1 MFVKQKILIV
11 DDEPQLCN
19 LLEVILTDSG
29 YEVTTLQEAPQTI
42 ETIRRKGKPD
52 LIILD
57 VVMPEMTGWE
67 VCDKIKEDP
76 EMANIPVMF
85 LTVSADSKDVEKGF
99 TLGAESYMCKPFKP
113 MDLVERIKTI
123 IKRKS

>member
-1 MFVKQKILIV
+1 MKEKILIV
-11 DDEPQLCN
+11 DDEPQLCS
-19 LLEVILTDSG
+19 LLEVILKDSG
-29 YEVTTLQEAPQTI
+29 YDVTTLQEAPKTI
-42 ETIRRKGKPD
+42 ETIRKTGNPD

-67 VCDKIKEDP
+67 VCDKIKENP
-76 EMANIPVMF
+76 EMANIPIMF

-113 MDLVERIKTI
+113 MDLIERIKNI
-123 IKRKS
+123 IEKKS